1 MKPIENLAIGRLFFN
16 KGLRQYHDALH
27 HAMSE
32 LQRSGL
38 VGRVEWIT
46 RDGDPVDYARESI
59 TEEAMDRQ
67 CDAVAWID
75 TDLIMPPSSLVRL
88 VSMSNAG
95 CPIAGGLYRRA
106 KWLPRDQNILT
117 RIDKPEWATLDELR
131 AAVDGGTTKV
141 AITAG
146 GFTIVR
152 REVYE
157 VLERKFG
164 RPWYACY
171 DAEAGDWPIEDTYF
185 YRRVARAQIPVY
197 VDPEL
202 HAVHW
207 SHFGPVPV
215 VPDQPEMAMCL

>member
-1 MKPIENLAIGRLFFN
+1 MKRIESIAIGRLFFN
-16 KGLRQYHDALH
+16 KGLWQYHDALH
-27 HAMSE
+27 HAMTE

-46 RDGDPVDYARESI
+46 RDGDPVDYAREMCV
-59 TEEAMDRQ
+59 EEMLKRD
-67 CDAVAWID
+67 CDAIVWID
-75 TDLIMPPSSLVRL
+75 TDLVVPPDALVRL
-88 VSMSNAG
+88 VAMANAG

-106 KWLPRDQNILT
+106 KQRPEEQHILT
-117 RIDKPEWATLDELR
+117 RIDKPEWATLEQLR
-131 AAVDGGTTKV
+131 AIATGGTARV

-157 VLERKFG
+157 ALAVKTG

-171 DAEAGDWPIEDTYF
+171 DPVAQDWPIEDTYF
-185 YRRVARAQIPVY
+185 YRRVAQVAIPVY

-215 VPDQPEMAMCL
+215 TPDQPEMTRCL

>member
-1 MKPIENLAIGRLFFN
+1 MKQIESIAIGRLFFN
-16 KGLRQYHDALH
+16 KGLWQYHDALH

-46 RDGDPVDYARESI
+46 RDGDPVDFAREKCV
-59 TEEAMDRQ
+59 EEMFSRE
-67 CDAVAWID
+67 CDAIIWID
-75 TDLIMPPSSLVRL
+75 TDLVIPPDALVRL
-88 VSMSNAG
+88 VSMANAG
-95 CPIAGGLYRRA
+95 CPIGGGLYRRA
-106 KWLPRDQNILT
+106 KTRPDDQILLT
-117 RIDKPEWATLDELR
+117 RMDRPEWATLDELR
-131 AAVDGGTTKV
+131 AAVDGGTTRV

-171 DAEAGDWPIEDTYF
+171 DAEAQDWPIEDTYF
-185 YRRVARAQIPVY
+185 YRRVAKAGIPVY